1 MVDKNVLLLLG
12 EALLYFVVMA
22 GLLYGRRRFGIG
34 LFVCAIGV
42 MHFLE
47 TYLASVF
54 YIQLPFGQLSPGS
67 TVLFSGKLMMI
78 LMLYIKE
85 DAVVVRQ
92 PIYGLLIGNFLIVG
106 LVMILRNHDIAPI
119 APGRV
124 PDMRFVDEMGWLMV
138 WGTVL
143 LFIDSIAIILLYER
157 LGAWLKR
164 VPFLRLFACG
174 ATVLTFDQAG
184 FFTALHFYSGAPY
197 AAMIGGW
204 MAKVCAAFVFSA
216 LIVGYLRFVERE
228 RPAAEHPTQ
237 GRQVSDIFYTLTYRE
252 RYEDLLQQTGRDA
265 LTGVFNRRKLELLA
279 FDSFQREV
287 SAAEPLS
294 LLAIDIDRFKSV
306 NDRFGHKVG
315 DDVLKALAK
324 ILARTLRPDDQLFR
338 YGGEEFVVLSPN
350 LGPAAAAL
358 LGERLREAVES
369 HSASDLHGS
378 TISVGVATAP
388 VEATSY
394 DALFACADAR
404 LYAAKHEGRNRV
416 VSAYSE
422 IGQPKTGAPSF
433 PETACSRPN

>member
-1 MVDKNVLLLLG
+1 MVDKNILLLLA
-12 EALLYFVVMA
+12 EALLYFAVMA

-85 DAVVVRQ
+85 DAVVARQ

-106 LVMILRNHDIAPI
+106 LVMLLRNHEVAPI
-119 APGRV
+119 APGRL
-124 PDMRFVDEMGWLMV
+124 PDMSFVDEMGWLMV
-138 WGTVL
+138 WGTTL

-157 LGAWLKR
+157 LGSWLKR
-164 VPFLRLFACG
+164 LPFLRLFVSG
-174 ATVLTFDQAG
+174 AAVLSFDQAG
-184 FFTALHFYSGAPY
+184 FFTALHFYSGAPF

-204 MAKVCAAFVFSA
+204 MAKVCAAFVFSFM
-216 LIVGYLRFVERE
+216 IVAYLRFVERE
-228 RPAAEHPTQ
+228 RPAAEHPTD
-237 GRQVSDIFYTLTYRE
+237 GRQIADIFYTLTFRE
-252 RYEDLLQQTGRDA
+252 RYEDLLRQTGRDP
-265 LTGVFNRRKLELLA
+265 LTGAFNRRKLELMAAEA
-279 FDSFQREV
+279 FERDV
-287 SAAEPLS
+287 TTAEPLS

-315 DDVLKALAK
+315 DDVLNALSTT
-324 ILARTLRPDDQLFR
+324 LARGLRSDDQLFR

-358 LGERLREAVES
+358 LAERLREAVNS
-369 HSASDLHGS
+369 HSEKDFRGS
-378 TISVGVATAP
+378 TISIGVATAP
-388 VEATSY
+388 MEATDF

-404 LYAAKHEGRNRV
+404 LYEAKNSGRNRV

-422 IGQPKTGAPSF
+422 LRAHPTTSIV
-433 PETACSRPN
+433 